1 MSSTYPR
8 HQLNGVRSNKETSQ
22 KRRWMVE
29 LEDSTMG
36 ICPWTGHCQE
46 AERNRY
52 HDEHFKPV
60 DLRLWR
66 TGTTAKASEFRTLWV
81 MEHRYPPGGGLA
93 FTFTAD
99 TTNGASSRWCVLVWV
114 TTKQTLWASWRD
126 VGHQDA
132 GSRRRRRRRM
142 DKRLSFSLRSLVVN
156 PRLHTV
162 PPGHTCRVHSHGVHR
177 EPQWVQLWAHQT
189 ENVPGSALQHHLY
202 AQSPQSLWPTHGC
215 ISHGGELFNTHFYT

>member
-1 MSSTYPR
+1 M

-36 ICPWTGHCQE
+36 ICPWTAHCQE
-46 AERNRY
+46 VERKR
-52 HDEHFKPV
+52 HKDEHFKPV

-66 TGTTAKASEFRTLWV
+66 AANTGKASGFTTVWIMV
-81 MEHRYPPGGGLA
+81 HRYPPDGGLA

-99 TTNGASSRWCVLVWV
+99 TNNGASGRWYALVWV

-126 VGHQDA
+126 VGHQDD
-132 GSRRRRRRRM
+132 GSWRWM
-142 DKRLSFSLRSLVVN
+142 DKGLSFRLLSLALDTS
-156 PRLHTV
+156 LHTV
-162 PPGHTCRVHSHGVHR
+162 LPGHTCRVHSYGVHR
-177 EPQWVQLWAHQT
+177 EPQWVQLWAYQT

-202 AQSPQSLWPTHGC
+202 AQSPESLWPTNSC
-215 ISHGGELFNTHFYT
+215 ISHGGELFNAHFVLT